1 MFFSLSRRDWLL
13 RCIKTSAGAWGLSV
27 GVSRAQDMS
36 VLGRVQDMSDAR
48 LRNFDEMI
56 APYVVRQPVKQG
68 GITLSLPMLADNG
81 HLVPL
86 SLKVDSP
93 MTEESHVTHV
103 YLISQR
109 NPVPLMAMFVLGP
122 WNGRAEL
129 SMRVRLSGTQMVVA
143 LARMSDGTF
152 RYETQEVVVTEAA
165 CIDNG

>member
-1 MFFSLSRRDWLL
+1 MLPTLSRRDYLIRFL
-13 RCIKTSAGAWGLSV
+13 QTTVGAWGMGAGLAH
-27 GVSRAQDMS
+27 AQDMS
-36 VLGRVQDMSDAR
+36 VLGRVQDLSDAR
-48 LRNFDEMI
+48 LRTFDEMV
-56 APYVVRQPVKQG
+56 APYVVRQPMKHEGV
-68 GITLSLPMLADNG
+68 TLSMPMLADNG

-86 SLKVDSP
+86 GLKVDSP
-93 MTEESHVTHV
+93 MTEASHVTHI

-129 SMRVRLSGTQMVVA
+129 SMRVRLSGTQMVVV
-143 LARMSDGTF
+143 LARLSDGSF

>member
-1 MFFSLSRRDWLL
+1 MLFSLSRRDWLFRFL
-13 RCIKTSAGAWGLSV
+13 KASV
-27 GVSRAQDMS
+27 GVWGMGSGMSHAQDMS
-36 VLGRVQDMSDAR
+36 VLGRVQDMTDAR
-48 LRNFDEMI
+48 LRQFDEMI

-93 MTEESHVTHV
+93 MTEESHVTHIYV
-103 YLISQR
+103 ISQR

-129 SMRVRLSGTQMVVA
+129 SMRVRLSGTQMVVV

>member
-1 MFFSLSRRDWLL
+1 MLPTLSRRDYLIRFL
-13 RCIKTSAGAWGLSV
+13 QTTVGAWGMGAGLAH
-27 GVSRAQDMS
+27 AQDMS
-36 VLGRVQDMSDAR
+36 VLGRVQDLSDAR
-48 LRNFDEMI
+48 LRTFDEMV
-56 APYVVRQPVKQG
+56 APYVFRHPMKREG
-68 GITLSLPMLADNG
+68 FSLSLPMLADNG

-86 SLKVDSP
+86 GLKVDSP
-93 MTEESHVTHV
+93 MTEASHVTHI

-109 NPVPLMAMFVLGP
+109 NPAPLMAMFVLGP

-143 LARMSDGTF
+143 LARLSDGSS

>member
-1 MFFSLSRRDWLL
+1 MLSSLSRRDVMIRLL
-13 RCIKTSAGAWGLSV
+13 QTTVGAWGMGAGMAS
-27 GVSRAQDMS
+27 AQDMS
-36 VLGRVQDMSDAR
+36 VLGRVQDLSDAR
-48 LRNFDEMI
+48 LRTFDEMV
-56 APYVVRQPVKQG
+56 APYVVRQPLHHEKV
-68 GITLSLPMLADNG
+68 TLSLPMLADNG

-93 MTEESHVTHV
+93 MTEASHVTHI

-129 SMRVRLSGTQMVVA
+129 SIRVRLSGTQMVVA
-143 LARMSDGTF
+143 LARLSDGTF